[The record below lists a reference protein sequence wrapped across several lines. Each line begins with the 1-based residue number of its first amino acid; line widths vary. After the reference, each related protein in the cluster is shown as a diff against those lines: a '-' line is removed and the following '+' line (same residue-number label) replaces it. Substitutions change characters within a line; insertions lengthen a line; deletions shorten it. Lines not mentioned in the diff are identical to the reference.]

1 MVKIAFDEPETPS
14 QSDAPSVRISDIA
27 ASRIEKLLSDEPEGS
42 VLRITITGG
51 GCSGY
56 SYNFKL
62 DSTQNQ
68 TDKDIVVENGAA
80 KVLID
85 ADSFGFIKGSTID
98 YTDTLE
104 ASQFIIKN
112 PNAKTSCG
120 CGTSFSL

>member
-1 MVKIAFDEPETPS
+1 MVKITFDDPALPTAD
-14 QSDAPSVRISDIA
+14 DAPTVRISDMA
-27 ASRIEKLLSDEPEGS
+27 AARITKLLSDEPEGT

-62 DSTQNQ
+62 DKNTNPE
-68 TDKDIVVENGAA
+68 DISIHNGAA
-80 KVLID
+80 TVVID
-85 ADSFGFIKGSTID
+85 PNSMSFIKGSTID
-98 YTDTLE
+98 YIDTLE